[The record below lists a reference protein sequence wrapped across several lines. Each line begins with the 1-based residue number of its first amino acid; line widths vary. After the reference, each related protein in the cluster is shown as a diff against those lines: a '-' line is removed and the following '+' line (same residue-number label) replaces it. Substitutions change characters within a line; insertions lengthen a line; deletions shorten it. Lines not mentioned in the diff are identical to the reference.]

1 MFLILCMLS
10 FFYLM
15 NSSSLRK
22 KFMETR
28 EQTKQTL
35 NLDVYNN
42 FLNELHTNERDQSV
56 VKYCFFICFIKH
68 IK

>member
-1 MFLILCMLS
+1 
-10 FFYLM
+10 
-15 NSSSLRK
+15 
-22 KFMETR
+22 METR

-56 VKYCFFICFIKH
+56 VKYCFPICFNKH

>member
-1 MFLILCMLS
+1 
-10 FFYLM
+10 
-15 NSSSLRK
+15 
-22 KFMETR
+22 METR